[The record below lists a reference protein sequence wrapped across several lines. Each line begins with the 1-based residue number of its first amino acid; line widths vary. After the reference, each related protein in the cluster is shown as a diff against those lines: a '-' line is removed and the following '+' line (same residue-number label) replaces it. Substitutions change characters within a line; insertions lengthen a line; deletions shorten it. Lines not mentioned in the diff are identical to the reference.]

1 VRAVA
6 LSHAARLRCVT
17 AQGRGSGAVAWGIGN
32 GRRRAR
38 RRSVG
43 RGRCGNGRHRGRWPL
58 HPEISSSPHE
68 QADPPSRMSF
78 VRQLSRMP
86 VATSMIPFG
95 LPDRAAALFSA
106 RYWIGFIAHR
116 FKYRV
121 AGGLIYTYGPCH
133 RCNKSVLAYWYNT
146 YNRTYKLSVS

>member
-1 VRAVA
+1 VLWHGASA
-6 LSHAARLRCVT
+6 MGDG
-17 AQGRGSGAVAWGIGN
+17 GRSGAASGEAGAGTGGTAGGGHCIQK
-32 GRRRAR
+32 
-38 RRSVG
+38 
-43 RGRCGNGRHRGRWPL
+43 
-58 HPEISSSPHE
+58 ISSSPHE